1 MGFPKIGDPN
11 VVTHLLD
18 PFKGTLIDPCKGTLI
33 DPFKATPNFRKLP
46 YSLRIYTQ
54 GFVKGAGLR
63 VRVQE
68 VVLENRKN
76 VDRTCERRS
85 TLPGFERIYYT
96 IYIYIYMYTY
106 VCVYIYTHILYFFVI
121 YIYIYV

>member
-1 MGFPKIGDPN
+1 M
-11 VVTHLLD
+11 
-18 PFKGTLIDPCKGTLI
+18 
-33 DPFKATPNFRKLP
+33 
-46 YSLRIYTQ
+46 RIYTQ

-85 TLPGFERIYYT
+85 TLPGFERYI
-96 IYIYIYMYTY
+96 ILYIYIYVYTY
-106 VCVYIYTHILYFFVI
+106 VCVYIYTHILYFLS
-121 YIYIYV
+121 YIYICMMNIWTRTTQFRVSCSSVESRASSSRFGCSRASAVGGLRHGLEP